1 MSDQFE
7 NDGPYQDA
15 VSAEEIE
22 RRIMDSAFPKNSMEW
37 WARGEIES
45 LRTRIAEL
53 KAALKPFTDEKHTD
67 GLPDWTEDGAVI
79 GCNIQVRDLRA
90 ARAALKGEKG

>member
-22 RRIMDSAFPKNSMEW
+22 RRIMDSQTAIVRPAHDYFRLE
-37 WARGEIES
+37 
-45 LRTRIAEL
+45 RI
-53 KAALKPFTDEKHTD
+53 
-67 GLPDWTEDGAVI
+67 
-79 GCNIQVRDLRA
+79 
-90 ARAALKGEKG
+90 